1 MKNVPTRDI
10 LLFRSCLVSVEY
22 PGVEASTKYV
32 FDRLGVDYAIS
43 EKQTCCTGL
52 GHYSDVFDQVDTSAI
67 GARNFKVARELG
79 RPNMV
84 MMCATCYAI
93 NKKSVKLLNAKDDLR
108 NHINSLFDENG
119 LGHLK
124 YEKGDLDSTEN
135 IFHVVDILYAK
146 KDEIAKHIKYDLSGY
161 RIATHHGCHYCKVHY
176 EDTIGGVR
184 DPNIMDEIIEACGC
198 KTIGWYDHKRA
209 TCGTGF
215 RQRYSNPDL
224 SFTATADKMNAI
236 DDEDVDILVHLC
248 PNCHIQFDRYQ
259 HLIAEREGR
268 RFRAIHLNIVQ
279 FIALAMGG
287 DMDRVIGA
295 KAHTVPIDSVIR
307 ELKEVEK

>member
-1 MKNVPTRDI
+1 MKFIPDKDL

-22 PGVEASTKYV
+22 PGVEASTKFV
-32 FDRLGVDYAIS
+32 FDKLDIDYKIS
-43 EKQTCCTGL
+43 DKQTCCTGL
-52 GHYSDVFDQVDTSAI
+52 GHYSDVFNQIDTSAI
-67 GARNFKVARELG
+67 GARNFRIAKEMG
-79 RPNMV
+79 RPNLV

-93 NKKSVKLLNAKDDLR
+93 NKKSVKLLNKKDDLR
-108 NHINSLFDENG
+108 NHINHLFDENG
-119 LGHLK
+119 LSHLK
-124 YEKGDLDSTEN
+124 YEKDDLKPTEN
-135 IFHVVDILYAK
+135 IYHVVDILYGK
-146 KDEIAKHIKYDLSGY
+146 KDEIKDKIKYDLSDY
-161 RIATHHGCHYCKVHY
+161 KIATHHGCHYCKVHY

-184 DPNIMDEIIEACGC
+184 DPNIMDEIIEECGC

-268 RFRAIHLNIVQ
+268 NFKAIHLNIAQ

-287 DMDRVIGA
+287 DFDKVIGV
-295 KAHTVPIDSVIR
+295 KAHTVPIDSIIKD
-307 ELKEVEK
+307 LKEVKK